1 MKSIVNINDD
11 KFIDDNTIKSINK
24 YMNNSKES
32 DSPVIKYNRDTEN
45 NKKIKLIKE
54 KRTEINNNIKENSEK
69 IIKTPT
75 IEKNKIYSEIKFS
88 NNKNGL

>member
-1 MKSIVNINDD
+1 
-11 KFIDDNTIKSINK
+11 
-24 YMNNSKES
+24 MNNSKES

-75 IEKNKIYSEIKFS
+75 IEKNKIYSELKFS
-88 NNKNGL
+88 NNKNGNIKETKERKHNNIIKKKWIYLNC